1 MAHPPDRKLGIISS
15 LRKLA
20 RTGVAILENRI
31 ALLTVELEEEK
42 LRMLGLLL
50 WVAGAILA
58 ATHAI
63 LLVTLTVVFLFTET
77 ARVYVLA
84 AFSLVYLTAA
94 WWAVTTLRN
103 RIKKGP
109 PPFQETLAQ
118 LRKDRSWLEEEE

>member
-58 ATHAI
+58 ATLAI
-63 LLVTLTVVFLFTET
+63 LLVSLTVVFLFPET

-94 WWAVTTLRN
+94 WWAFTTLRN
-103 RIKKGP
+103 RIKNGP